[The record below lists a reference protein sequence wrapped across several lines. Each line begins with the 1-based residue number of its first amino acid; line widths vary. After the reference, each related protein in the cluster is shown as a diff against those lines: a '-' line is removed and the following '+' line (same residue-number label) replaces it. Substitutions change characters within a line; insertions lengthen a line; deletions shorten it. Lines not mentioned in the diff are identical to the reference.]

1 MARKPSERSK
11 SQSEAVSLNITPY
24 LDIVTSVMLFMLVTS
39 TGLVQI
45 GVINVNAPRY
55 SDPLTQGSKQ
65 QDEKEKDEKK
75 LNLTIGIT
83 YKGLYIAGVGGV
95 LGSGEEEPAAGE
107 AEEKSAKPTIPLRTS
122 DPACRDALARGTPPP
137 ASCYDYAKL
146 TGEMVTVKNQFPKE
160 TKAIIYAQPD
170 VPYEVLVQVM
180 DAIRRDEEG
189 RALFFQV
196 ILSPEI
202 A

>member
-95 LGSGEEEPAAGE
+95 LGAGEEQAAEGE
-107 AEEKSAKPTIPLRTS
+107 AEEKSAKPTIPLLTS
-122 DPACRDALARGTPPP
+122 DPACRDALARGAPPP
-137 ASCYDYAKL
+137 ASCYNYAKL
-146 TGEMVTVKNQFPKE
+146 TSEMITIKNQFPKE

>member
-95 LGSGEEEPAAGE
+95 LGSGTEEAAEGE
-107 AEEKSAKPTIPLRTS
+107 AAEKSAKPTIPLLTN
-122 DPACRDALARGTPPP
+122 DPACRDALARGVPPP
-137 ASCYDYAKL
+137 AVCYDYAKL
-146 TGEMVTVKNQFPKE
+146 TGEMVTIKDQFPKE

-170 VPYEVLVQVM
+170 VPYDVLVRVM